1 VRPAGGPLI
10 DLEVQLGRPLT
21 RLSPAWAA
29 LCGAVASGRLALSGQ
44 AALTMLLTLLL
55 ADAAWGFL
63 WKLAAEREWP
73 ADNCPS
79 RAEIRLAAPPYT
91 VPGSPSQRAFQRLG
105 EFLAWWRESFWPRHG
120 SALLVALPLTA
131 ALAAILGRRMVI
143 LTSAALAIVALAF
156 LLRRRGAPPL
166 ALQAIL
172 GMGLAWLAG
181 HVAFGPLGWPSLSL
195 AALYTG
201 TYRACLALA
210 EGKRPLILLNGS
222 QGAVVALLI
231 ALREPMAAG
240 LVGLSLLPQ
249 MLLQPYLRRGGMEA
263 WYLRRTQVF
272 LMAGM
277 MAAALAIGY

>member
-1 VRPAGGPLI
+1 MI

-21 RLSPAWAA
+21 WLSPAWAA

-55 ADAAWGFL
+55 ADATWGFL

-79 RAEIRLAAPPYT
+79 RAEVRLAAPPYT

-120 SALLVALPLTA
+120 SALLIVLPLTA
-131 ALAAILGRRMVI
+131 ALAAILGRRMII

-181 HVAFGPLGWPSLSL
+181 HVAFGPLGWPSLLL
-195 AALYTG
+195 AILYTG

-210 EGKRPLILLNGS
+210 EGKRPFILLNGS
-222 QGAVVALLI
+222 QGAVVALLV
-231 ALREPMAAG
+231 ALGQPIAAG

-263 WYLRRTQVF
+263 WYLRRTHVF
-272 LMAGM
+272 LMGGM